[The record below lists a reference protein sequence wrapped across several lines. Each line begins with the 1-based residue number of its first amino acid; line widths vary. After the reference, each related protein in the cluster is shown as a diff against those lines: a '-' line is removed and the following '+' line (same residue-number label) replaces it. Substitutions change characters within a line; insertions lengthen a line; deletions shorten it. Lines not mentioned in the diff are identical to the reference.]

1 MDNRNP
7 SKRSLFWKFFWN
19 GMASSALFS
28 APPAPRINRYTS
40 DLEAMRGDWRRIGG
54 DFDVAIRE
62 GAQEV

>member
-1 MDNRNP
+1 
-7 SKRSLFWKFFWN
+7 
-19 GMASSALFS
+19 MASSALFS